1 MALVGDMSI
10 LERDS
15 IITSLYLQSGF
26 STPHDFIFWLGVA
39 VLITLTISAFISMF
53 TTWRLSM
60 FANKVGTE
68 IADKLFAYYLRQ
80 GWLFHSSCSSA
91 QLTKKIANESTRVT
105 GLVIQPLMLMNAR
118 IALVS
123 FLSIAIIIYNPLV
136 AIGAYRFLCSA
147 H

>member
-1 MALVGDMSI
+1 MFKLIKELFALLTPGQRKRFYVLQVLVVVMAFSEIIGVASIAPFMALVGDMSI

-60 FANKVGTE
+60 VANKVGTE
-68 IADKLFAYYLRQ
+68 IADRLFTHCYDR
-80 GWLFHSSCSSA
+80 SSSKNC
-91 QLTKKIANESTRVT
+91 TKMRHH
-105 GLVIQPLMLMNAR
+105 L
-118 IALVS
+118 
-123 FLSIAIIIYNPLV
+123 YD
-136 AIGAYRFLCSA
+136 
-147 H
+147 